1 MVLVLLSPVE
11 LVFTFIKLELV
22 FLLAPTML
30 ALVAL
35 ATLLL
40 STPALTQHTSVLP
53 YPSVVQKN

>member
-11 LVFTFIKLELV
+11 LGFALVELELV
-22 FLLAPTML
+22 FLLAPTVL

-35 ATLLL
+35 AALLL
-40 STPALTQHTSVLP
+40 SAPALAQHASLLP